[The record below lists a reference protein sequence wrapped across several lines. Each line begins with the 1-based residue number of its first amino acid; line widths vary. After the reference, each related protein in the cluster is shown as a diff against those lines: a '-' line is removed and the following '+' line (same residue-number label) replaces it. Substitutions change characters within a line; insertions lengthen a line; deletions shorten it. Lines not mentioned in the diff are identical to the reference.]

1 MADKECLYEALR
13 ELIYVVAMADG
24 VVQKEEMK
32 VLTTI
37 PEGHSW
43 SENIQWSFDYEQNKG
58 HNIEALYQKVIN
70 TCDNYGPSPIILY
83 S

>member
-1 MADKECLYEALR
+1 
-13 ELIYVVAMADG
+13 
-24 VVQKEEMK
+24 MK

-70 TCDNYGPSPIILY
+70 TYDNYGPSPIILN